1 MFRIAIAPTC
11 HSISYQN
18 CNANLNDGWL
28 APTTDLGTFEQNCYF
43 FGQSST
49 FWWSQSYK
57 QCVDLGGRLAV
68 IETNTEFM
76 WIMQLYA
83 ANYSSIGGFFVD
95 ATLNRYGASSY
106 MPAWRGGSPLAM
118 GSGIVFYTSGF
129 IWSGCYGNN
138 YYYPEFYLTA
148 TGNLQE
154 IYERSQIPTNGGYL
168 CKKFQSAPKPSTIVY
183 NIGYCFPSLPSGGT
197 CPSGWIQYTPN
208 SVPFCYQSQLSGI
221 FGVDEQFR
229 LCHGIGA
236 DLEYLDASAEYSWLY
251 NTGLMSNSYSRN
263 DMNAHRFRYG
273 PAFTYSNGQSLTQ
286 FTYNGPGSTGW
297 ASSQPDDM
305 CNMES
310 CWETT
315 INGWDDISCLIFGGT
330 YPNANGVCKRPL
342 CGIQKSINLLI
353 TIITVSIYERCTY
366 LFTHIL
372 FKFKVVL
379 VKNIFNSLSKIGTFS
394 LLVMRQVP
402 E

>member
-11 HSISYQN
+11 YSISYQN
-18 CNANLNDGWL
+18 CNASLNDGWL

-43 FGQSST
+43 IGQSST
-49 FWWSQSYK
+49 FLWSQSYK

-95 ATLNRYGASSY
+95 ATRNRYGASSY
-106 MPAWRGGSPLAM
+106 MPAWRGGSLLAS
-118 GSGIVFYTSGF
+118 GSGSVFNNLLYNSGF
-129 IWSGCYGNN
+129 NYSVCYGYN

-154 IYERSQIPTNGGYL
+154 IYERNKIPTNGGYL

-197 CPSGWIQYTPN
+197 CPSGWTRYTPN
-208 SVPFCYQSQLSGI
+208 SVPFCYQSQLSAN

-229 LCHGIGA
+229 YCHGIGA
-236 DLEYLDASAEYSWLY
+236 DLVYLDASAEYSWFY
-251 NTGLMSNSYSRN
+251 NTGLMSNLYSRN
-263 DMNAHRFRYG
+263 NMNAHRYRYG
-273 PAFTYSNGQSLTQ
+273 PTFTYSNGQSITQ
-286 FTYNGPGSTGW
+286 FTYNGPGRTVWSYLN
-297 ASSQPDDM
+297 PNDY

-310 CWETT
+310 CWEALGT
-315 INGWDDISCLIFGGT
+315 IANGWNDVPCFFVGSTSTDV
-330 YPNANGVCKRPL
+330 NGVCKRPL
-342 CGIQKSINLLI
+342 CGTQKSI
-353 TIITVSIYERCTY
+353 
-366 LFTHIL
+366 
-372 FKFKVVL
+372 
-379 VKNIFNSLSKIGTFS
+379 
-394 LLVMRQVP
+394 
-402 E
+402 